1 MKRRTTPFFNVFC
14 IVILFVFTA
23 FMIWYIPSMSSLQSS
38 VSETRQ
44 NLETSRGREG
54 KQLDEY
60 NKAVADLPLV
70 KAELE
75 NTAPL
80 AAEAEQLVSD
90 LKARRKELRQEK
102 KVLEEKAAESSGS
115 IKEGNT
121 DEE

>member
-1 MKRRTTPFFNVFC
+1 MKKKLSSFSTFC
-14 IVILFVFTA
+14 IIVLFVFSA
-23 FMIWYIPSMSSLQSS
+23 FMIWYIPSVSSIRSS

-60 NKAVADLPLV
+60 NKAVTDLPLI
-70 KAELE
+70 KAEFE
-75 NTAPL
+75 KTAPL
-80 AAEAEQLVSD
+80 AAEAEQLVTD

-102 KVLEEKAAESSGS
+102 KALEEILSESAVSTE
-115 IKEGNT
+115 EGHT

>member
-1 MKRRTTPFFNVFC
+1 
-14 IVILFVFTA
+14 
-23 FMIWYIPSMSSLQSS
+23 MIWYIPSMSSLQSS

-44 NLETSRGREG
+44 NLETSRGRER